1 MSKANLPDQIP
12 LDTITRDIK
21 LRAMK
26 ERGAG
31 NLAAAVDLVRRGQL
45 LQPDDGLLKNFE
57 ALALLEQ
64 DDRAAAR
71 TSIDRALKLGPTDAG
86 VWRYLGS
93 LDFVALN
100 PTNAR
105 RAWRR
110 SLLLSPASQATL
122 RNLMQVERQAGLWP
136 AAERAGRWSLI
147 VDPENHA
154 AAFELG
160 KFYLSLGHWA
170 KGWLLYDRRIHIGEV
185 KPRQD
190 RSDLPFWDG
199 KPARNLR
206 LLVRAEENI
215 GDQIQF
221 AQLLPELLERVGHV
235 TMECDPRL
243 VPVFRRSFPTMDAVP
258 RVSPPQ
264 GTDRFDAQLP
274 QGHLARLFRSD
285 ISNFA
290 RTPGRWLAADQNQVD
305 TLRRRYRGWSG
316 GDPVIG
322 IAWKSRNSAFRG
334 KNVPL
339 DDWVPILRVPGVRFL
354 SLQYGDVADDLT
366 VMRGLSGT
374 HILHD
379 PEIDALHDLDR
390 FGAQLDAVD
399 LVISISNS
407 TVHQACAL
415 GRDVW
420 TLLHVRPDWRW
431 GLEDD
436 TSPWFPT
443 LRLYRQSARFAW
455 GPVATAIAG
464 DLTHWRSS
472 HRLAADGTA

>member
-285 ISNFA
+285 IKL
-290 RTPGRWLAADQNQVD
+290 T
-305 TLRRRYRGWSG
+305 
-316 GDPVIG
+316 
-322 IAWKSRNSAFRG
+322 KS
-334 KNVPL
+334 
-339 DDWVPILRVPGVRFL
+339 
-354 SLQYGDVADDLT
+354 
-366 VMRGLSGT
+366 
-374 HILHD
+374 
-379 PEIDALHDLDR
+379 
-390 FGAQLDAVD
+390 
-399 LVISISNS
+399 
-407 TVHQACAL
+407 
-415 GRDVW
+415 
-420 TLLHVRPDWRW
+420 
-431 GLEDD
+431 
-436 TSPWFPT
+436 
-443 LRLYRQSARFAW
+443 
-455 GPVATAIAG
+455 
-464 DLTHWRSS
+464 
-472 HRLAADGTA
+472 